1 MMIFPL
7 KKKIMFS
14 LKNKYSAINEA
25 WLALET
31 ERFPSILSSTMS
43 CLELEISFLVTQGL
57 LK

>member
-1 MMIFPL
+1 
-7 KKKIMFS
+7 MFS

-31 ERFPSILSSTMS
+31 EQFPTILSSTMS